1 MNILS
6 FEVNFDGL
14 VGPTHFYGGL
24 SLGNQASMLHAGET
38 SNPKAAA
45 LQGLEKMKV
54 LSQLGIHQAVLPPHE
69 RPHMP
74 TLRTLG
80 FTGTDAA
87 ILSSV
92 QKNAPWLMQQASSSA
107 AMWTANAATVSPS
120 IDSIDNHVHLTPA
133 NLLTMFH
140 RSLETFSTQKVLKAI
155 FPSPVFFH
163 HHMALP
169 ESPIFADEGAANHT
183 RFCKTYNGP
192 GVEFFVY
199 GNSIF
204 SEEGAQAPERFPAR
218 QTLEASQAIARLHQL
233 YPEHILFARQNP
245 QAIDAGVFHNDVISL
260 GNQHVF
266 LTHELAFLNQKEVLR
281 ELKRKMRE
289 VCEQELV
296 IIEIK
301 NNQVSL
307 EEAVATYLFN
317 SQLVTVPD
325 GSMALIAPIECQRH
339 LKTADFL
346 NQLIQNEKNPIASL
360 HFVDLTQSMRN
371 GGGPACLRLRVVL
384 NENEMAASNQSVYLT
399 DDLYLKLNAW
409 INKHYPDTFYK
420 QDLFNPKVYERNCQ
434 ALDELTRILN
444 LGKIYSFQL

>member
-24 SLGNQASMLHAGET
+24 SLGNQASMLNAGEA

-45 LQGLEKMKV
+45 LQGLEKMKL

-74 TLRTLG
+74 TLRALG
-80 FTGTDAA
+80 FTGTDAT
-87 ILSSV
+87 ILSGV
-92 QKNAPWLMQQASSSA
+92 QKNAPWLIQQASSSA

-120 IDSIDNHVHLTPA
+120 IDTIDNHVHLTPA

-140 RSLETFSTQKVLKAI
+140 RSLESLSTQKVLKAI

-163 HHMALP
+163 HHSALP
-169 ESPIFADEGAANHT
+169 ESPIFADEGGANHT
-183 RFCKTYNGP
+183 RLCKTYNGP

-199 GNSIF
+199 GNAIF

-218 QTLEASQAIARLHQL
+218 QTLEASQAIARLHLL
-233 YPEHILFARQNP
+233 YPEHIVFARQNA

-266 LTHELAFLNQKEVLR
+266 LTHELAFSNQKEVLR
-281 ELKRKMRE
+281 DLKRKMRE

-296 IIEIK
+296 IIEVK
-301 NNQVSL
+301 SDQVSL
-307 EEAVATYLFN
+307 EEAVKTYLFN

-325 GSMALIAPIECQRH
+325 GSMALIAPIECQRNP
-339 LKTADFL
+339 KTANFL
-346 NQLIQNEKNPIASL
+346 AQLIEDEKNPIGSL

-384 NENEMAASNQSVYLT
+384 NENEMAASNQSVYFN

-409 INKHYPDTFYK
+409 INKHYPDTFYRH
-420 QDLFNPKVYERNCQ
+420 DLFNPKVYERNCQ